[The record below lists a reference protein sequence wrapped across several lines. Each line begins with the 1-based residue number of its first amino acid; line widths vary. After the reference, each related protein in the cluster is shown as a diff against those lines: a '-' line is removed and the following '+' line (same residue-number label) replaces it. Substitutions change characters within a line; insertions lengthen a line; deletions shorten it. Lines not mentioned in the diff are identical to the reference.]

1 MSQKNLYP
9 IRYVSRRTGLT
20 PHVIRA
26 WEKRYRAVVP
36 IRSPKNRRLY
46 SEDDVQRLQLLKRI
60 TDAGHTIS
68 QVANLET
75 LELLDLVQR
84 EVSEVSQGFVNVVS
98 DRQESA
104 TGDYFQKCLTT
115 VFNLDPTGLEQIY
128 DQAAVDLTRLTL
140 VKDIIVPLFEE
151 IGKLWQSG
159 ALKIVN
165 EHMAT
170 SVTRTFLMNM
180 LRSTIIPVSAPKIFI
195 ATTTGQWHELGA
207 LVVALTAAEY
217 GWQPIYFGPNLPAE
231 EIAAGVKQSSAR
243 AVALSITHLL
253 DPYALKDELY
263 KLRKYVGQDVAL
275 FVGGSSTIDRLNI
288 LETADATFIESIDQL
303 SDELNELIVADV
315 G

>member
-1 MSQKNLYP
+1 MSQKGLYP

-36 IRSPKNRRLY
+36 IRTTKNRRLY

-75 LELLDLVQR
+75 LELLDLEQR
-84 EVSEVSQGFVNVVS
+84 EVSEASQGVVNVVS
-98 DRQESA
+98 EIQELA
-104 TGDYFQKCLTT
+104 TGDYYQKCLTT
-115 VFNLDPTGLEQIY
+115 VFNLDPIGLEQVY

-140 VKDIIVPLFEE
+140 IKDLIVPLFEE
-151 IGKLWQSG
+151 IGNLWQSG

-165 EHMAT
+165 EHMTT

-180 LRSTIIPVSAPKIFI
+180 LKSTIIPVTAPKIFI

-253 DPYALKDELY
+253 DPYLLKDELY

-275 FVGGSSTIDRLNI
+275 FVGGSSAIDRLNI
-288 LETADATFIESIDQL
+288 LETVDATFIESIDQL
-303 SDELNELIVADV
+303 SDELNTLIVTDV

>member
-1 MSQKNLYP
+1 MSQKGLYP

-68 QVANLET
+68 QVADLET
-75 LELLDLVQR
+75 LELLDLVQQELF
-84 EVSEVSQGFVNVVS
+84 EVPQEAANVVS
-98 DRQESA
+98 DNQELA
-104 TGDYFQKCLTT
+104 TGDYYQKCLTT
-115 VFNLDPTGLEQIY
+115 VFNLDPIGLEQIY
-128 DQAAVDLTRLTL
+128 DQAAVDLTRLKL
-140 VKDIIVPLFEE
+140 IRDIIVPLFEE

-180 LRSTIIPVSAPKIFI
+180 LKSTYIPVTAPKIFI

-231 EIAAGVKQSSAR
+231 EIAAVVKQSSAR

-253 DPYALKDELY
+253 DPYSLKDEIY

-275 FVGGSSTIDRLNI
+275 FVGGSSAVDQLNI
-288 LETADATFIESIDQL
+288 LETVDATFIESIDQL
-303 SDELNELIVADV
+303 SDELNTLIVTDLE
-315 G
+315 

>member
-1 MSQKNLYP
+1 MSQKGLYP

-84 EVSEVSQGFVNVVS
+84 EVSEVSQGVVNVVS
-98 DRQESA
+98 DNQELA
-104 TGDYFQKCLTT
+104 TGDYYQKCLTT
-115 VFNLDPTGLEQIY
+115 VFNLDPMGLEQIY

-140 VKDIIVPLFEE
+140 VKNLIVPLFEE

-170 SVTRTFLMNM
+170 SVTQNFLMNM
-180 LRSTIIPVSAPKIFI
+180 LKSTIIPVTAPKIFI

-207 LVVALTAAEY
+207 LVVALTAAEF

-231 EIAAGVKQSSAR
+231 EIAAGVKQSNAR

-253 DPYALKDELY
+253 DPYSLKDELY

-275 FVGGSSTIDRLNI
+275 FVGGSSAVDRLNI
-288 LETADATFIESIDQL
+288 LETVDATFIESIDQL
-303 SDELNELIVADV
+303 SDELNTLIVADV

>member
-1 MSQKNLYP
+1 MSQKGLYP

-68 QVANLET
+68 QVADLET

-84 EVSEVSQGFVNVVS
+84 DVSEVSQGLVNVVS
-98 DRQESA
+98 DSQELA
-104 TGDYFQKCLTT
+104 TGDYYQKCLTT
-115 VFNLDPTGLEQIY
+115 VFNLDPVGLEQIY
-128 DQAAVDLTRLTL
+128 DQAAVDLTRLKL

-151 IGKLWQSG
+151 IGALWQSG

-180 LRSTIIPVSAPKIFI
+180 LKSTIIPFTAPNIFI

-231 EIAAGVKQSSAR
+231 EIAAGVKQSNAR

-253 DPYALKDELY
+253 DPYSLKDELY
-263 KLRKYVGQDVAL
+263 KLRKYVGQEVAL
-275 FVGGSSTIDRLNI
+275 FVGGSSAVDQFNI
-288 LETADATFIESIDQL
+288 LETVDATFIKSIDQL
-303 SDELNELIVADV
+303 SDELNTLIVTDV
-315 G
+315 R